1 MSKGQVREDQ
11 FNQNKGSNFSRHTI
25 MFTRNSLF
33 AKISNSELLPQYEA
47 KLTDL
52 GKISQHRNI
61 G

>member
-1 MSKGQVREDQ
+1 
-11 FNQNKGSNFSRHTI
+11 